1 MNNKNGS
8 ILFLDNH
15 DKSKHLYT
23 LALEVYLNTNV
34 VEMNLFQDANDYLET
49 YAPDL
54 IITRANLENK
64 DCGLH
69 FSNLIREKNYKTK
82 MIILG
87 KSDLKLD
94 STSGFIHLIDD
105 VSVKEMLKNAAEL
118 LNITAREMARLDV
131 GDYFPIDIKLLPSKL
146 VLVCPL
152 YKMTNDGKFERILD
166 KESQLHSE
174 VLFMLNY
181 SGQEFVYVKS
191 TDRLKFVNSL
201 TMYITEMI
209 ASDRLSLEDSI
220 IFGNDS
226 YNLVKESVQKMSI
239 SPIVI
244 NATEVNINNMLSI
257 SSKVDKLDKYLKIIS
272 TDKTSLIF
280 QHCLL
285 TCFISSHIINK
296 MDWGTNDQKVKLA
309 FVCFFSNMFLDNDQ
323 DIFIRNDMTLTN
335 FDYSRDRFHN
345 INNHALNA
353 AKFLSKYYTNLPFG
367 VETIIKQHHGNKY
380 GVGFDV
386 HSSSVSPLALIY
398 LVADEWVCRIMS
410 SNSTNMK
417 ANKEEFV
424 GIIKNIYKGI
434 MFLDII
440 KAIEELDV

>member
-1 MNNKNGS
+1 MNTKNGT

-15 DKSKHLYT
+15 DRSKHLYT
-23 LALEVYLNTNV
+23 LALEVYLNNTV
-34 VEMNLFQDANDYLET
+34 VEMSSLQDAFDYLDS
-49 YAPDL
+49 YAPEL

-64 DCGLH
+64 DCGLAL
-69 FSNLIREKNYKTK
+69 SNLIRVKNYKTK
-82 MIILG
+82 VIILG

-94 STSGFIHLIDD
+94 GNSGFIHLIED
-105 VSVKEMLKNAAEL
+105 VSVKDLLKNAAEL
-118 LNITAREMARLDV
+118 LNITAKEMARLDV
-131 GDYFPIDIKLLPSKL
+131 GEYFPIDIKLLPEKL
-146 VLVCPL
+146 VLVSPI
-152 YKMTNDGKFERILD
+152 YKLNPDGSFEKVLD

-181 SGQEFVYVKS
+181 SGQEFIYVKS

-201 TMYITEMI
+201 TIYITEMI
-209 ASDRLSLEDSI
+209 ASDRLTLEDSI
-220 IFGNDS
+220 LFGNDS
-226 YNLVKESVQKMSI
+226 YNLVKSSVQKMSI

-257 SSKVDKLDKYLKIIS
+257 SSKIDKLDKYLKIIS
-272 TDKTSLIF
+272 TNKTSLVF

-309 FVCFFSNMFLDNDQ
+309 FVCFFSNMFLENDQ
-323 DIFIRNDMTLTN
+323 DVFIRNELTLNN
-335 FDYSRDRFHN
+335 FDYSADRFHN

-353 AKFLSKYYTNLPFG
+353 AKFLSKYYSNLPFG

-380 GVGFDV
+380 GVGFDL

-398 LVADEWVCRIMS
+398 LIADDWVCRIMNS
-410 SNSTNMK
+410 SATGQNV
-417 ANKEEFV
+417 NKVDFLSLL
-424 GIIKNIYKGI
+424 KSNYKGI

-440 KAIEELDV
+440 KAIEDLEI